1 VAQLDSELRAYA
13 KKQLK
18 NKQEF
23 RVYLRVYLAV
33 VALTATIWFL
43 TSPGSYFWPIWV
55 IFGMGIGA
63 VFIGLEAYGKLG
75 NKPIT
80 DADIDAE
87 VERLGRKQ

>member
-1 VAQLDSELRAYA
+1 MAQLDSELRAYA

-63 VFIGLEAYGKLG
+63 VFMGLEAYGKLG
-75 NKPIT
+75 NKPI
-80 DADIDAE
+80 
-87 VERLGRKQ
+87 RCRY

>member
-1 VAQLDSELRAYA
+1 MAQLDSELRAYA